1 MEQPVCQPFKST
13 FCMNCPPLPPVEAIL
28 FDLDGTLLNVEMD
41 AYISGYVRGLARH
54 FSDLA
59 NRCRFADTV
68 VTTAFDLLKS
78 DRGEQTMEELFLA
91 LLEERL
97 GIDGELF
104 RARLN
109 QYCDNGLNR
118 LAPLVRPFPLA
129 RKILQHCFDSGIRVI
144 IATNPVFPLPVVK
157 ARLKWGQL
165 DDFPYDLIT
174 SYENSRYCKPH
185 RQYFT
190 DILHSQ
196 GLSPKQTIMV
206 GNDTEY
212 DLPAQQ
218 AGLTTFLLDTS
229 LIDRQ
234 NRSAHADFFG
244 SHQDLLELVLCIVAN
259 RRNN

>member
-1 MEQPVCQPFKST
+1 MEILFHQRIESV
-13 FCMNCPPLPPVEAIL
+13 FCMTCPPLPPIEAIL

-41 AYISGYVRGLARH
+41 AYISGYVRGLARY

-68 VTTAFDLLKS
+68 VTTAFDLLKA
-78 DRGEQTMEELFLA
+78 DQGEQTMEELFLA

-97 GIDGELF
+97 GIDGDLF
-104 RARLN
+104 RNRLN
-109 QYCDNGLNR
+109 LYCDNGLHH

-129 RKILQHCFDSGIRVI
+129 RQILQYCFDNGIRVI
-144 IATNPVFPLPVVK
+144 IATNPVFPLPVVE
-157 ARLKWGQL
+157 ARLKWGRL
-165 DDFPYDLIT
+165 DDFPFELIT

-185 RQYFT
+185 RQYFL

-196 GLSPKQTIMV
+196 GLNSQQTIMV

-218 AGLTTFLLDTS
+218 AGLTTFLLDTC

-234 NRSAHADFFG
+234 NRLAHADFCG
-244 SHQDLLELVLCIVAN
+244 SHQDLLELVRCIVAN

>member
-1 MEQPVCQPFKST
+1 MT
-13 FCMNCPPLPPVEAIL
+13 CPPLPPIEAIL

-68 VTTAFDLLKS
+68 VATAFDLLKA
-78 DRGEQTMEELFLA
+78 DQGEQTMEELFLA
-91 LLEERL
+91 LLKERL
-97 GIDGELF
+97 GIDEELF
-104 RARLN
+104 RDRLS
-109 QYCDNGLNR
+109 QYCDNGLHR
-118 LAPLVRPFPLA
+118 LSPLVRPFPLA
-129 RKILQHCFDSGIRVI
+129 RTILQYCFDNGLRVI
-144 IATNPVFPLPVVK
+144 IATNPVFPLPVVE

-165 DDFPYDLIT
+165 DDFPFELIT

-185 RQYFT
+185 RQYFI

-196 GLSPKQTIMV
+196 GLNPQQTIMV

-212 DLPAQQ
+212 DLPAQR
-218 AGLTTFLLDTS
+218 AGLTTFLLDTC

-234 NRSAHADFFG
+234 NRLAHADFCG
-244 SHQDLLELVLCIVAN
+244 SHQDLLELVRCIIAN

>member
-1 MEQPVCQPFKST
+1 
-13 FCMNCPPLPPVEAIL
+13 MNCPPLPPIQAIL
-28 FDLDGTLLNVEMD
+28 FDLDGTLLSIEMD
-41 AYISGYVRGLARH
+41 AYISGYVRELGRH

-68 VTTAFDLLKS
+68 VTTAFDLLNA
-78 DRGEQTMEELFLA
+78 DQGEQTMEELFLA

-97 GIDGELF
+97 GIGAQLF
-104 RARLN
+104 RDRLR
-109 QYCDNGLNR
+109 QFCENGLHR

-129 RKILQHCFDSGIRVI
+129 RRILRHCFDSGLQVI
-144 IATNPVFPLPVVK
+144 VATNPVFPRPVVE

-165 DDFPYDLIT
+165 DDFPFDLIT
-174 SYENSRYCKPH
+174 SYENCRFCKPH
-185 RQYFT
+185 RQYFD

-196 GLSPKQTIMV
+196 GLEPRQTIMV

-218 AGLTTFLLDTS
+218 AGLVTFLLDTC
-229 LIDRQ
+229 LIDRH
-234 NRSAHADFFG
+234 NRSAHADFRG
-244 SHQDLLELVLCIVAN
+244 SHQDLLELVRCIAAN